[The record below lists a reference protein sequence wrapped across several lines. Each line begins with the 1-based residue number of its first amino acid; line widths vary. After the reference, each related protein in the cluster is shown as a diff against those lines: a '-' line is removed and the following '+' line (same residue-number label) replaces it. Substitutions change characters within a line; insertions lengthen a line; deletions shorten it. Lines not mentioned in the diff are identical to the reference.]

1 MNIENKDEGKKLEGK
16 KKRTAGRSFDI
27 SSDELSKKNKQRQT
41 KTFVPNETEI
51 LNEVPESIT
60 AGERLPH
67 VSEYSG
73 ISLEALPLKGL
84 KSFIYGLSLLLITLL
99 GWEVF
104 SVIKSLLEVHWILAC
119 AFVALVSVVAVM
131 TWRIVLG
138 FFHDR
143 ENIETLE
150 YIQKTSQHLS
160 KVNDLG
166 RAKHLIEEFNIFYV
180 NKPQNL
186 YLQSCLEQLPDY
198 SNDREVV
205 EHIERVFL
213 RPLDKEA
220 LRRVSNYS
228 LQTAT
233 AVAVSPWA
241 SLDML
246 LSLWRSIKMIDD
258 IAQVYGM
265 RPSMVNRYKLLK
277 LVIHQLVFVA
287 ASEVVIDQVL
297 EEFGSSTLAS
307 MAGARLGQGLGA
319 GIYTARIG
327 VSTMKVCRPIEFSNE
342 SKPNLRSLFSLIAN
356 NLRIIVFK

>member
-1 MNIENKDEGKKLEGK
+1 MSTENKPEAKKNQAL
-16 KKRTAGRSFDI
+16 KKRSVGRSFDI
-27 SSDELSKKNKQRQT
+27 PLDDSGTQHKERKS
-41 KTFVPNETEI
+41 KTFIPGEAET

-73 ISLEALPLKGL
+73 IKLEALPFKGM
-84 KSFIYGLSLLLITLL
+84 KSFIYSVAALLLILL
-99 GWEVF
+99 AWEVF
-104 SVIKSLLEVHWILAC
+104 STINSLLEVHWLLAS
-119 AFVALVSVVAVM
+119 AFAGFVTIVMFMALRVVWDFFRGRESVEA
-131 TWRIVLG
+131 
-138 FFHDR
+138 
-143 ENIETLE
+143 LE
-150 YIQKTSQHLS
+150 ALQKKSQHLS
-160 KVNDLG
+160 NVNDLG
-166 RAKHLIEEFNIFYV
+166 SAKQLISEFNVFYL

-186 YLQSCLEQLPDY
+186 YFQRCLDQLPDY

-205 EHIERVFL
+205 EHIERVFF
-213 RPLDKEA
+213 RELDKEA

-246 LSLWRSIKMIDD
+246 FSLWRSIKMIDD
-258 IAQVYGM
+258 VAQVYGM
-265 RPSMVNRYKLLK
+265 RPSMFNRYKLLK
-277 LVIHQLVFVA
+277 LVMHQLVFVA
-287 ASEVVIDQVL
+287 ASEVVIDQVI

-327 VSTMKVCRPIEFSNE
+327 VAAMQVCRPIAFSSE
-342 SKPNLRSLFSLIAN
+342 SKPKVKVLFMLMANKLRAM
-356 NLRIIVFK
+356 VFK